1 VRKLSIV
8 VVVVSACLVYISG
21 CGGAL
26 TAPVDETGVF
36 AMTDGGDNEFEFH
49 DTSGDPAMFHDCT
62 VEFDPYAA
70 PGGVNPS
77 VVATG
82 EITVRGYAVGE
93 TLYRWEGEYTKDAS
107 HHVIASGLSLV
118 QPNTPESSM
127 DLNITLWTDDS
138 LTGVVT
144 EEYDG
149 DTAPQQL
156 FNGHRVNP

>member
-1 VRKLSIV
+1 MRKLSIV
-8 VVVVSACLVYISG
+8 VVVVSVCLVYVCG
-21 CGGAL
+21 CGGGGTTIVNEA
-26 TAPVDETGVF
+26 GVF

-49 DTSGDPAMFHDCT
+49 DTTGDPAMFHDCT
-62 VEFDPYAA
+62 VEFDPYGT
-70 PGGVNPS
+70 PVGVNPS

-82 EITVRGYAVGE
+82 EITVRGYAVDE

-107 HHVIASGLSLV
+107 HHVVASGLSLV

-127 DLNITLWTDDS
+127 DLEITLWTDDS

-149 DTAPQQL
+149 DTSPQQL
-156 FNGHRVNP
+156 FNGNRVNP

>member
-1 VRKLSIV
+1 MRKLSIV
-8 VVVVSACLVYISG
+8 VAVVSACLVYISG

-62 VEFDPYAA
+62 VEFDPYAPA
-70 PGGVNPS
+70 GGVNPS

-82 EITVRGYAVGE
+82 EITVRGYAVDE

-107 HHVIASGLSLV
+107 HHVVASGLSLV

-149 DTAPQQL
+149 DTSPQQL

>member
-1 VRKLSIV
+1 VRKLCAV
-8 VVVVSACLVYISG
+8 TVLVGACLVYISG

-26 TAPVDETGVF
+26 T
-36 AMTDGGDNEFEFH
+36 DNEFEFH
-49 DTSGDPAMFHDCT
+49 DTSGDLAMFHNCT

-82 EITVRGYAVGE
+82 EITLAGYAVGE

-127 DLNITLWTDDS
+127 DLEITLWTDDS
-138 LTGVVT
+138 ITGVAT
-144 EEYDG
+144 ETYNG
-149 DTAPQQL
+149 NPAPQQL
-156 FNGHRVNP
+156 FNGNRVNP

>member
-1 VRKLSIV
+1 MQKLCAATV
-8 VVVVSACLVYISG
+8 LLGACLVYISG

-36 AMTDGGDNEFEFH
+36 AMTDGGDNEFQFH

-82 EITVRGYAVGE
+82 EITVRGYTGGT
-93 TLYRWEGEYTKDAS
+93 TLYRWEGVYTKDAS
-107 HHVIASGLSLV
+107 HHCVASDLSLV
-118 QPNTPESSM
+118 QPNTPLSSM
-127 DLNITLWTDDS
+127 DLEITLWTSDS
-138 LTGVVT
+138 LTGVAT
-144 EEYDG
+144 EAYNG
-149 DTAPQQL
+149 NPAPQQL
-156 FNGHRVNP
+156 FNGTRANP